1 MKFKYLVIFLSI
13 LSLVALYGISILSQ
27 PKEVSLSKLS
37 DYDGQQVNVQGIVT
51 TYRGTAFGTQL
62 ITLRDPYNEFASALL
77 YIEGAVSVEFGDTI
91 QAIGQVQRYKDQW
104 EIMVSNP
111 QLVTIIQKWG
121 DTSFP
126 LWQLAEHPTRY
137 LDININVTG
146 IITKKQ
152 PATFILSDPTET
164 YSLDITC
171 SSYDSSLFS
180 NGDSVAVAGRF
191 IYEPRT
197 LRFIIQLT
205 EANHRITKLG
215 GYAYD

>member
-1 MKFKYLVIFLSI
+1 MKFKYFVIFLSI

-27 PKEVSLSKLS
+27 PEEVSLSELS
-37 DYDGQQVNVQGIVT
+37 DYDGQQVHVQGIVT
-51 TYRGTAFGTQL
+51 TYRETTFGAQL
-62 ITLRDPYNEFASALL
+62 ITLRDPYDEFVSALL
-77 YIEGAVSVEFGDTI
+77 YIEGSVSVEFGDTI

-152 PATFILSDPTET
+152 QATFILSDPTET
-164 YSLDITC
+164 YFLDVTC

-191 IYEPRT
+191 IYEART

-205 EANHRITKLG
+205 EANHGIIKLG